1 MKIKDLIL
9 FAYFLV
15 VGVSAGCVDHYV
27 LVDKTSP
34 AANLDSPAELF
45 PHLNFTHVKQNDNG
59 SKVYSYQDST
69 LTLLTLKY
77 TTRQYEYLLDEKG
90 QIVRTELTEYSWQ
103 PRLVPRFR
111 LSDSFKEFE

>member
-1 MKIKDLIL
+1 MRIKGLIL

-15 VGVSAGCVDHYV
+15 GGMLAGCADHYV

-34 AANLDSPAELF
+34 VANLDSPAELF
-45 PHLNFTHVKQNDNG
+45 PHLNFTHIKQNDNG
-59 SKVYSYQDST
+59 SSFYSYQDRT
-69 LTLLTLKY
+69 LTLLSLKY
-77 TTRQYEYLLDEKG
+77 TTRQYEYLLNERG

>member
-1 MKIKDLIL
+1 MKSKDLLL
-9 FAYFLV
+9 FACFLV
-15 VGVSAGCVDHYV
+15 VGVLAGCVDHYV

-34 AANLDSPAELF
+34 VSNLDSPAELF
-45 PHLNFTHVKQNDNG
+45 PRLNFTHVEQNDNG
-59 SKVYSYQDST
+59 SKVCSYQDST
-69 LTLLTLKY
+69 LTLLPLKY
-77 TTRQYEYLLDEKG
+77 TTRQYEYLLDERG